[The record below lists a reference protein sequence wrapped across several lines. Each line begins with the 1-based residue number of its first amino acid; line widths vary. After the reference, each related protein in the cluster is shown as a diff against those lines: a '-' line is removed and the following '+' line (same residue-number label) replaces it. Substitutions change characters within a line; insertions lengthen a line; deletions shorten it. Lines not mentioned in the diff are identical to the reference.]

1 MADGQRHAPLHPRRL
16 VRAPMARARVLAE
29 ARRWIGT
36 PWHHRAAL
44 PGVGCDCYGQLRGMW
59 DALIGAHL
67 PPGAPQARLPLPPYR
82 PGWADTRAGE
92 QLLGVMHDHF
102 VAQPPATRAPGTVL
116 VFRMRA
122 DAPAR
127 HCAVRIDEASMIHC
141 TEALGVHAAALSR
154 AWTRRAVGAFAF
166 PQLRRG

>member
-1 MADGQRHAPLHPRRL
+1 MHTDSPRRL
-16 VRAPMARARVLAE
+16 VRAPIARARVLAE
-29 ARRWIGT
+29 ARRWLGT

-59 DALIGAHL
+59 DALIGI
-67 PPGAPQARLPLPPYR
+67 GALPLPPYR

-92 QLLGVMHDHF
+92 QLLGVMHARF
-102 VAQPPATRAPGTVL
+102 VAPPRATRAPGTVL

-122 DAPAR
+122 DTPAR
-127 HCAVRIDEASMIHC
+127 HCAVLIDEARMIHC

-154 AWTRRAVGAFAF
+154 AWTRRAVGAFAV